1 VQALPRR
8 GLVAGLYGPDPA
20 DPAGVREILAP
31 RLHAD
36 AEALTALDPAP
47 QLPLPQDPAADVA
60 ALLDLAQQAHRAGRS
75 APWQQVLPLYA
86 SSPVA
91 GA

>member
-1 VQALPRR
+1 
-8 GLVAGLYGPDPA
+8 LVDPFISQGDFFKA
-20 DPAGVREILAP
+20 CDL
-31 RLHAD
+31 
-36 AEALTALDPAP
+36 EALTALDPAP